1 MCCSVLT
8 NVAGL
13 GDEEKY
19 FLLRLGTIQRVVDVF
34 LRLESLVNTTLPDA
48 IRIPCIELICGIVKS
63 AAAPAISPSEEVI
76 MVNDRKASLS
86 SDDLQTFLNRV
97 FLEKAILLCSLEMSM
112 ALQHLCLVLPAKDGQ
127 RIIEF
132 VFDKVGDL
140 TSQPSGTHPF
150 YRAYFRVLSEILLG
164 SDDVSIH
171 QGVINKLANKAFHL
185 SQRNSAGD
193 AEFVYSA
200 TKLLHRLG
208 ISSASGHASV
218 LKVRDFW
225 KDIGARFTNW
235 RNTAQ
240 RRQSTNLTA
249 GGNQAP
255 INSANS
261 QQQQL
266 AQSAPLGQGS
276 TSIFQANNT
285 TATNN
290 GSNSSNR
297 PTSILFG

>member
-1 MCCSVLT
+1 M
-8 NVAGL
+8 
-13 GDEEKY
+13 
-19 FLLRLGTIQRVVDVF
+19 
-34 LRLESLVNTTLPDA
+34 
-48 IRIPCIELICGIVKS
+48 
-63 AAAPAISPSEEVI
+63 
-76 MVNDRKASLS
+76 
-86 SDDLQTFLNRV
+86 
-97 FLEKAILLCSLEMSM
+97 
-112 ALQHLCLVLPAKDGQ
+112 
-127 RIIEF
+127 
-132 VFDKVGDL
+132 FDKVGDL
-140 TSQPSGTHPF
+140 TALPSGTHPF

-164 SDDVSIH
+164 SDDVSVH

-193 AEFVYSA
+193 AEFVYST

-208 ISSASGHASV
+208 ISSASGQASV

-249 GGNQAP
+249 GGNQAS

-261 QQQQL
+261 QQ
-266 AQSAPLGQGS
+266 SVPLGQGS
-276 TSIFQANNT
+276 ASNVQTNNT

-290 GSNSSNR
+290 GSNSSMR